1 MPMSSLKLRK
11 MHDNIVYEYAVIRV
25 VPKVEREEFIN
36 IGLILFSKRKR
47 FIRFAYDL
55 PEAKIY
61 SFCKEFDMEQLHQ
74 NMESFAKICSGAA
87 DGGPIAQL
95 EADEKFRWI
104 TAVKSSSIQSS
115 RPHPGLSTDLN
126 ATFDRLYKELVL

>member
-1 MPMSSLKLRK
+1 MQDKV
-11 MHDNIVYEYAVIRV
+11 VYEYAVIRV

-36 IGLILFSKRKR
+36 VGLILFSKRKR
-47 FIRFAYDL
+47 FIRFEYQI
-55 PEAKIY
+55 PEAKIQA
-61 SFCKEFDMEQLHQ
+61 FCKEFDLTQVKENL
-74 NMESFAKICSGAA
+74 ESFAKICAGAK

-115 RPHPGLSTDLN
+115 RPHPGFSMDLN
-126 ATFDRLYKELVL
+126 ATFDKLYEEFVE

>member
-1 MPMSSLKLRK
+1 MQ
-11 MHDNIVYEYAVIRV
+11 DNVVYEYAVIRV

-36 IGLILFSKRKR
+36 VGLILFSKRKR
-47 FIRFAYDL
+47 FIRFQYEI
-55 PEAKIY
+55 PETKIRC
-61 SFCKEFDMEQLHQ
+61 FCNEFDIDQLKQ
-74 NMESFAKICSGAA
+74 NLESFAKICSGAK

-115 RPHPGLSTDLN
+115 RPHPGFSSDLN

>member
-1 MPMSSLKLRK
+1 MQDKV
-11 MHDNIVYEYAVIRV
+11 VYEYAVIRV

-36 IGLILFSKRKR
+36 VGLILFSKRKR
-47 FIRFAYDL
+47 FIRFEYQI
-55 PEAKIY
+55 PEEKIRA
-61 SFCKEFDMEQLHQ
+61 FCKEFDLDQLKE
-74 NMESFAKICSGAA
+74 NLESFAKIVSGAK

-115 RPHPGLSTDLN
+115 RPHPGFSSDLN
-126 ATFDRLYKELVL
+126 ATFDKLYEELVK

>member
-1 MPMSSLKLRK
+1 MQDKV
-11 MHDNIVYEYAVIRV
+11 VYEYAVIRV

-47 FIRFAYDL
+47 YIRFDYHI
-55 PEAKIY
+55 PEEKIR
-61 SFCKEFDMEQLHQ
+61 SFCNEFDLNQLKE
-74 NMESFAKICSGAA
+74 NLESFAKICSGTK
-87 DGGPIAQL
+87 DGGPIAAL

-115 RPHPGLSTDLN
+115 RPHPGLSADLD
-126 ATFDRLYKELVL
+126 ATFDKLYKELVL

>member
-1 MPMSSLKLRK
+1 MQEK
-11 MHDNIVYEYAVIRV
+11 MVYEYAVIRV

-47 FIRFAYDL
+47 YIRFQYQI
-55 PEAKIY
+55 PEHKIRA
-61 SFCKEFDMEQLHQ
+61 FCGEFDIIQLQ
-74 NMESFAKICSGAA
+74 ENLDSFAKICAGAK

-95 EADEKFRWI
+95 EADERFRWI

-115 RPHPGLSTDLN
+115 RPHPGLSGDLDT
-126 ATFDRLYKELVL
+126 TFERLYKELVL

>member
-1 MPMSSLKLRK
+1 MQDKV
-11 MHDNIVYEYAVIRV
+11 VYEYAVIRV

-47 FIRFAYDL
+47 YIKFDYQIPEEKIR
-55 PEAKIY
+55 
-61 SFCKEFDMEQLHQ
+61 SFCNEFDLNQLKE
-74 NMESFAKICSGAA
+74 NLESFAKICLGAK
-87 DGGPIAQL
+87 DGGPIAAL

-115 RPHPGLSTDLN
+115 RPHPGLSADLD
-126 ATFDRLYKELVL
+126 ATFDKLYKELVL

>member
-1 MPMSSLKLRK
+1 MQDKV
-11 MHDNIVYEYAVIRV
+11 VYEYAVIRV

-47 FIRFAYDL
+47 YIKFDYHIPEEKIR
-55 PEAKIY
+55 
-61 SFCKEFDMEQLHQ
+61 SFCNEFDLNQLKE
-74 NMESFAKICSGAA
+74 NLESFAKICSGEKN
-87 DGGPIAQL
+87 GGPIAQL

-115 RPHPGLSTDLN
+115 RPHPGLSADLD
-126 ATFDRLYKELVL
+126 ATFDKLYTELVL

>member
-1 MPMSSLKLRK
+1 MQDKV
-11 MHDNIVYEYAVIRV
+11 VYEYAVIRV

-47 FIRFAYDL
+47 YIKFDYQIPEEKIR
-55 PEAKIY
+55 
-61 SFCKEFDMEQLHQ
+61 SFCNEFDLIQLKE
-74 NMESFAKICSGAA
+74 NLESFAKICLGAK
-87 DGGPIAQL
+87 DGGPIAAL

-115 RPHPGLSTDLN
+115 RPHPGLSADLD
-126 ATFDRLYKELVL
+126 ATFDKLYKELVL